1 MKLNHIALSIQNKE
15 EIIDFYQNILDFC
28 FEYKYEIDETL
39 SSTIFNIEK
48 PVEVF
53 KYSKNDLYFEFF
65 ITTEKTIPAFAHI
78 GIEVEDREVIMEKC
92 KKAGYQVTR
101 VERKEKHDLL
111 FVSDKAGNKFE
122 LKNW

>member
-1 MKLNHIALSIQNKE
+1 MILNHIALSIQNKE

-53 KYSKNDLYFEFF
+53 KYSKNDLYFELF

-92 KKAGYQVTR
+92 KKAGYKVTR